1 MLTFPY
7 TDLADAPAEGT
18 EVTCNFPVDIVGEGG
33 DTDTGVEQRNALS
46 VFPRHSVT
54 LSWDRDADSEARVN
68 TLWAFYNTARGPL
81 LPFIYYD
88 FNHGRTWPNLYAGT
102 GNGTALTF
110 NAPMLSGSSVTVA
123 VNGVAKTLATHYTLT
138 PGAGANG
145 RVLITFT
152 AGNAPAAGAIVTVSF
167 TGRAGFAMRFP
178 RTFSYRLFSAA
189 LYSTGITLREVK
201 GES

>member
-1 MLTFPY
+1 MQTFPY
-7 TDLADAPAEGT
+7 TDLADAPAEGA
-18 EVTCNFPVDIVGEGG
+18 EVSCDFPVDIVGEGS

-54 LSWDRDADSEARVN
+54 VAWDRDANSEERVN
-68 TLWAFYNTARGPL
+68 TLWAFYNSTRGPL
-81 LPFIYYD
+81 LPFVYFD
-88 FNHGRTWPNLYAGT
+88 FNPGRSWPGLYVGV
-102 GNGTALTF
+102 GNGSALAF
-110 NAPMLSGSSVTVA
+110 DAPVLSWSSAAVS
-123 VNGVAKTLATHYTLT
+123 VNGVVKTPGTHYALA

-145 RVLITFT
+145 RARLTFT
-152 AGNAPAAGAIVTVSF
+152 AGNAPADKSIVTISF
-167 TGRAGFAMRFP
+167 TGRAAFVMRFP